1 MNRKKR
7 GQLFVKVRRCL
18 FIGLVLI
25 LSLIGCSKEAPITEQ
40 IYEHL
45 EKSVELESDYAE
57 YQEEI
62 LELEQ
67 KEQNF
72 YDEITDLSSDEIE
85 KIKLLASEAME
96 VINEREELIEK
107 EKERID
113 ASKEEFSKVE
123 RDRK

>member
-25 LSLIGCSKEAPITEQ
+25 LSLIGCSKEALITEQ

-85 KIKLLASEAME
+85 KKIGRASCR
-96 VINEREELIEK
+96 EREKIRVRAVEVVKTNKRRTVK
-107 EKERID
+107 EANI
-113 ASKEEFSKVE
+113 V
-123 RDRK
+123 

>member
-62 LELEQ
+62 LELDQ

-85 KIKLLASEAME
+85 KIKSLASDAMD
-96 VINEREELIEK
+96 VINEREGLNEK
-107 EKERID
+107 EKE
-113 ASKEEFSKVE
+113 SKAAFNDEYTI
-123 RDRK
+123 